1 MFWFEYYLII
11 GIIYIIGPISL
22 FIIPIVSTKL
32 YHNNRKVLIDRI
44 RDTGE
49 DSKPISTVLFC
60 LIMILAEVPVLLA
73 FFFGV
78 FGEYIPP
85 ELAWII
91 IVINFIMLP
100 KVARLLYDKNI
111 VSLLQD
117 GANIVGPSPC
127 LSIEQFSSKLLVA
140 MAIVITILLLFFGAY
155 VGAVMMS
162 V

>member
-1 MFWFEYYLII
+1 MNGRLL

-22 FIIPIVSTKL
+22 FIIPIVSTIL
-32 YHNNRKVLIDRI
+32 YRNNRKVLIDRI

-60 LIMILAEVPVLLA
+60 LIMIIAEVPVLLA

-78 FGEYIPP
+78 FGEDIPP
-85 ELAWII
+85 EWAWII
-91 IVINFIMLP
+91 IAINFIMLP

-111 VSLLQD
+111 VSLLQE
-117 GANIVGPSPC
+117 GVNIVGSSPC
-127 LSIEQFSSKLLVA
+127 LSIEQFSSKLHVA
-140 MAIVITILLLFFGAY
+140 MVSAITILLLFFGSY
-155 VGAVMMS
+155 VVAVMMS